1 MPSSARTEALR
12 GRASRP
18 GTSGH
23 ELAGAARAGRRG
35 TRPLAQLPQRD
46 AGGVTTTSPGRGRS
60 DARLLSRRPPPR
72 GRGYRCAGTDRCRA
86 AAFSASSS
94 ASSCAE
100 PMCSILRDPRREDQ
114 TIWTAVAPDAVFT
127 VRTYATRRDYEP
139 QLSAQ
144 IRRLR
149 LANQQLTAL
158 RRRRPARASSYRPN
172 DGLRR
177 YMTAASDKDLHGLW
191 RASRTNGAAILI
203 DALLRKS
210 PLKAGLDRAAATDIV
225 WILTASDI
233 FWRLVHTRRWSHTQF
248 RAGSATR
255 YANSSCRQP
264 DDSPDPDMQAGSR
277 IDDGPTWSA
286 RALHNLIL
294 TAASRRAPPRTAQ
307 VRTEAFIKHSLS
319 LDPPRKF

>member
-1 MPSSARTEALR
+1 MPSSARAEALR

-35 TRPLAQLPQRD
+35 SRPRAQLPQRD

-191 RASRTNGAAILI
+191 RASEDERRGDPHRRPPPQKPSQGGPGPRRRHRHRVDPHRQRHLLAARAHPAMEPHPIQSWLG
-203 DALLRKS
+203 DTLCEQLL
-210 PLKAGLDRAAATDIV
+210 PPAG
-225 WILTASDI
+225 
-233 FWRLVHTRRWSHTQF
+233 
-248 RAGSATR
+248 
-255 YANSSCRQP
+255 RQP
-264 DDSPDPDMQAGSR
+264 GS
-277 IDDGPTWSA
+277 
-286 RALHNLIL
+286 
-294 TAASRRAPPRTAQ
+294 
-307 VRTEAFIKHSLS
+307 
-319 LDPPRKF
+319 